1 MLSWKKRQIVCAIT
15 EKRHI
20 ACVSMEKRQ
29 LACATTKKRQIACAI
44 TEKRQIVCV
53 ITEKR
58 QIACVIREKR
68 QVGYAITEKR
78 QIACVI
84 MGKYFRSSFLL
95 ETSEKILCGTYKSP
109 YNLWLCVVQNAC
121 SHIMNMGYTVKELL
135 WLNMNLTEAVV
146 RRCSVEKVKFTGK
159 HLCQSLFFKAC
170 NFIKKETLKQVFS
183 CEFCE
188 ISKSNFF
195 YRTPPMAA
203 SDLTRF
209 YRNCCVIFPN
219 GQLMPT

>member
-58 QIACVIREKR
+58 QIACVI
-68 QVGYAITEKR
+68 
-78 QIACVI
+78 

-121 SHIMNMGYTVKELL
+121 SHIMNTGYTVKELL
-135 WLNMNLTEAVV
+135 
-146 RRCSVEKVKFTGK
+146 
-159 HLCQSLFFKAC
+159 
-170 NFIKKETLKQVFS
+170 
-183 CEFCE
+183 
-188 ISKSNFF
+188 
-195 YRTPPMAA
+195 
-203 SDLTRF
+203 
-209 YRNCCVIFPN
+209 
-219 GQLMPT
+219 

>member
-58 QIACVIREKR
+58 QIACVI
-68 QVGYAITEKR
+68 
-78 QIACVI
+78 

-121 SHIMNMGYTVKELL
+121 SHIMNTGYTVKELL

-170 NFIKKETLKQVFS
+170 NFIKKETLKQVF
-183 CEFCE
+183 FLV
-188 ISKSNFF
+188 NF
-195 YRTPPMAA
+195 A
-203 SDLTRF
+203 RF
-209 YRNCCVIFPN
+209 LRATFFTEHHRWLLLILQDFTETVV
-219 GQLMPT
+219 